1 LLVEGKILGSAK
13 GLGVA
18 GGIGARQGTVSDVTM
33 EYVEERQGGFDPHA
47 RIQDLVLDGIDT
59 AFLYPTL
66 S

>member
-1 LLVEGKILGSAK
+1 MEGKILGSAK